1 MSDATVNL
9 NLPYIMA
16 AQAEKHVTHNESL
29 KALDAL
35 VQITA
40 ASRTLSTPPGDPSEG
55 QRYIVAGGGTDD
67 WSGQDGNLAA
77 YQDGL
82 WVFYEPV
89 SGWTAWIEDERRHVT
104 FDGGSW
110 QEPEIATANGA
121 FTRLRTIE
129 EEISVSGPNTA
140 ANTKI
145 PNRAIVLGVS
155 VYDTA
160 LISGATAFDVGT
172 SDEPSK
178 FGGSL
183 GINQGDTNVGV
194 IGPTAYY
201 ADTPIQLSAIGGD
214 FTGGTVRLVLHVIEC
229 GPALS

>member
-16 AQAEKHVTHNESL
+16 AQAQKHVTHNESL

-35 VQITA
+35 VQISA
-40 ASRTLSTPPGDPSEG
+40 ASRTLSTPPGNPGEG
-55 QRYIVAGGGTDD
+55 QRYLVPDGGLDE
-67 WSGQDGNLAA
+67 WSGQDGRLAA

-82 WVFYEPV
+82 WAFYQPGA
-89 SGWTAWIEDERRHVT
+89 GWAAWIEDEKRHVV
-104 FDGGSW
+104 FDDGAW
-110 QEPEIATANGA
+110 AEPELSTANGA
-121 FTRLRTIE
+121 FTRLRTVE
-129 EEISVSGPNTA
+129 DEVSVSGPDTS
-140 ANTKI
+140 ANIEI

-155 VYDTA
+155 VLVTA
-160 LISGATAFDVGT
+160 SISGATAFDIGT
-172 SDEPSK
+172 PDEPSK

-214 FTGGTVRLVLHVIEC
+214 FTGGTVRLALHFVEC
-229 GPALS
+229 GPATS